1 VVDDGWYYLLFLVI
15 SLRGENN
22 KKKIEM
28 NYIQEL
34 EIVNG
39 TRMIFKS
46 SKH

>member
-1 VVDDGWYYLLFLVI
+1 MVDVMVLFIIFSYY